1 MLPNHNRHVSNIS
14 GVNLMTASSN
24 NGALN
29 RSGYLPN
36 ATALSNSGGEHTF
49 SEKKGSAAYLT

>member
-1 MLPNHNRHVSNIS
+1 
-14 GVNLMTASSN
+14 MTASSN
-24 NGALN
+24 NGVLN

-49 SEKKGSAAYLT
+49 SEKKASAAYLT